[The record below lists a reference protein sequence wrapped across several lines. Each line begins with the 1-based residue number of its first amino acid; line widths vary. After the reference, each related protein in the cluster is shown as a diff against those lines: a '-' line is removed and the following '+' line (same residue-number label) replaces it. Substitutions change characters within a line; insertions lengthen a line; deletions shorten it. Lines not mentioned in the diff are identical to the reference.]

1 MVREPTPSTSPRG
14 LRPLLQKTK
23 KARQTLRRV
32 IEELEAAV
40 EEAEAAV
47 EWEMDEGVLDQLL
60 WVRERAVASLEALA
74 RVEETVEGTLSE
86 APTARR
92 LLRFLSRQP
101 RQEAELSYA
110 ELAERIS
117 AGERATIQRAQDLE
131 RRGKIEILR
140 GGPGRGRNNLYRL
153 VQKEREPGDGESR
166 NPEEDKE
173 GNEKG
178 QGRGGKRPG

>member
-1 MVREPTPSTSPRG
+1 MAREPTPSASPRG

-23 KARQTLRRV
+23 RARRTLRRV
-32 IEELEAAV
+32 IEELESAV
-40 EEAEAAV
+40 EEAKAAA
-47 EWEMDEGVLDQLL
+47 EWEMDESVLDRLL
-60 WVRERAVASLEALA
+60 WVKERAVASMEVLA
-74 RVEETVEGTLSE
+74 RVEEAVEETLSE
-86 APTARR
+86 PPTARR

-101 RQEAELSYA
+101 RQEAKLSYA

-140 GGPGRGRNNLYRL
+140 RGPGRGRNNLYRL
-153 VQKEREPGDGESR
+153 VRREREPGEGESR
-166 NPEEDKE
+166 KPEEDKG

-178 QGRGGKRPG
+178 REGKRPG